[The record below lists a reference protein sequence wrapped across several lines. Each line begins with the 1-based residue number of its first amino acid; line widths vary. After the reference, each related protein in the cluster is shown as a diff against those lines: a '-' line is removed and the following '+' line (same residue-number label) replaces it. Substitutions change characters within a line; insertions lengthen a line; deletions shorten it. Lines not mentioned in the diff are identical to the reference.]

1 MASSSITEKP
11 VVPAAVEPSSL
22 GLTLGQT
29 AANAVSLD
37 PASVTSQPSS
47 DDAEMA
53 YIANAVAEIDA
64 EADAD
69 EVSRE
74 YLSNDKGKGK
84 EMAPGQGSLKNQNK
98 HKKRR
103 DRKRKDQSEK
113 PAVDRATISEFHI
126 VDVSYGRKTLIK

>member
-1 MASSSITEKP
+1 MVSSSIAEKP
-11 VVPAAVEPSSL
+11 VVPASVEPSSL

-29 AANAVSLD
+29 AGAAGSLG

-47 DDAEMA
+47 DNAEMA

-84 EMAPGQGSLKNQNK
+84 EKAPGQGSLKNQNK

-113 PAVDRATISEFHI
+113 PAVDRAVISEFHF
-126 VDVSYGRKTLIK
+126 VDVS